1 MQESTS
7 QVCAPAGEQESIVRV
22 VAVEADRAWLEPEQ
36 GTSCGGCASA
46 AACGAKGIG
55 TLASRLEARRYAI
68 GRASASGAGI
78 DLADLSVGD
87 RLVVA
92 IDAGALLKAAGL
104 AYGLPLAAALAAAI
118 VAQEMTGSDGMALLA
133 AVAGL
138 AAGLGVMKRAAAR
151 MAARGALQ
159 PRLVRRAD
167 AVHTLTRIH
176 RPGS

>member
-1 MQESTS
+1 MQESAS
-7 QVCAPAGEQESIVRV
+7 QACAPAGAQEGIVRV
-22 VAVEADRAWLEPEQ
+22 VAVEADCAWLEPEQ

-55 TLASRLEARRYAI
+55 TLASRLEARRFAI
-68 GRASASGAGI
+68 ARGSASGAGS
-78 DLADLSVGD
+78 DLGDLRVGD
-87 RLVVA
+87 RLIVA
-92 IDAGALLKAAGL
+92 IDHRSLLHAAGL
-104 AYGLPLAAALAAAI
+104 AYGLPLAAALTAAV
-118 VAQEMTGSDGMALLA
+118 VAQEMTGTDGMALLA

-159 PRLVRRAD
+159 PRVVRRAN

-176 RPGS
+176 RSGS

>member
-1 MQESTS
+1 MHES
-7 QVCAPAGEQESIVRV
+7 VFHPGLPAGTQEGIVRV

-55 TLASRLEARRYAI
+55 TLASRLEARRFAI
-68 GRASASGAGI
+68 ARAAASGAGF
-78 DLADLSVGD
+78 DLAELRVGD

-92 IDAGALLKAAGL
+92 IDDRSLLQAAGL

-118 VAQEMTGSDGMALLA
+118 VAQETAGTDGMALLA
-133 AVAGL
+133 AIAGL

-159 PRLVRRAD
+159 PRVVRRAD
-167 AVHTLTRIH
+167 AVHALTRIH

>member
-1 MQESTS
+1 MQESAS
-7 QVCAPAGEQESIVRV
+7 QACAPAGAQEGIVRV
-22 VAVEADRAWLEPEQ
+22 VAVEADCAWLEPEQ

-55 TLASRLEARRYAI
+55 TLASRLEARRFAI
-68 GRASASGAGI
+68 GRASARGAGF
-78 DLADLSVGD
+78 DLPDLRVGD

-92 IDAGALLKAAGL
+92 IDDRSLLQAAGL
-104 AYGLPLAAALAAAI
+104 AYALPLAAALTAAI
-118 VAQEMTGSDGMALLA
+118 VAQEMSGSDGMALLA

-138 AAGLGVMKRAAAR
+138 AAGFGVMKRAAAR

-159 PRLVRRAD
+159 PRVVRRTD